1 MGPVDNPVHEDP
13 HRSQTKD
20 PPPVP
25 DHEKGEDRVTGA
37 PETAKRARIA
47 AKGVTRSW
55 TLGGVRR
62 ALVLLPLLAMG
73 LSGCSLWQPTAPT
86 PPPQAPPGSGA
97 ALPALNLDA
106 PGRGADQLVGW
117 AAAHSGP
124 TGIPA
129 QALQAYGWAAG
140 VTARTQPG
148 CGITWTT
155 LAGIGKVESN
165 HGRFEGSHLDAGNRA
180 EPPIRGLTLDGGPG
194 LATIADTDGGRLD
207 GDKTHDR
214 AVGPMQFIPGTWAR
228 WGVDA
233 DGDGAADPDDLD
245 DAALAA
251 ADYLCASGGDLR
263 TSAGWE
269 QAVLTYN
276 RSTVYVADVLAQATE
291 YAADAP

>member
-1 MGPVDNPVHEDP
+1 M
-13 HRSQTKD
+13 R
-20 PPPVP
+20 
-25 DHEKGEDRVTGA
+25 RV
-37 PETAKRARIA
+37 
-47 AKGVTRSW
+47 V
-55 TLGGVRR
+55 
-62 ALVLLPLLAMG
+62 VLLPLLAVG
-73 LSGCSLWQPTAPT
+73 LAGCAALRPSPSP
-86 PPPQAPPGSGA
+86 PPPQAPPGPGV
-97 ALPALNLDA
+97 ALPALVLDT

-117 AAAHSGP
+117 AAAQSGP

-129 QALQAYGWAAG
+129 QALQAYGWAAA
-140 VTARTQPG
+140 VTARTQPS

-155 LAGIGKVESN
+155 LAGIGKIESN
-165 HGRFEGSHLDAGNRA
+165 HGRYGGSHLDAANRA
-180 EPPIRGLTLDGGPG
+180 EPPIRGLALDGGPG

-214 AVGPMQFIPGTWAR
+214 AAGPMQFIPGTWAR

-263 TSAGWE
+263 SGAGWE

-276 RSTVYVADVLAQATE
+276 RSTVYVADVLAQAAG
-291 YAADAP
+291 YAADAS